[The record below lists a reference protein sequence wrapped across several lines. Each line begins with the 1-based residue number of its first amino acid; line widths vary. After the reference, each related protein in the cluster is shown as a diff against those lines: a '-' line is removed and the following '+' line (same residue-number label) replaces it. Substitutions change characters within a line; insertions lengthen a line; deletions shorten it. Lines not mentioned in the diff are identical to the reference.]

1 MCRLQNICI
10 STTTTVSCLVSMA
23 KVTFVLLEAISLY
36 VNVMVGYSFQIS
48 FSALCA
54 ISQDLDISLRFS
66 LKHCENVLQN
76 ALSAIFILKG
86 KLKRLALPTYLVETI
101 SLATYLNYIILYT
114 QIVKMLFYYQSRQ
127 CCVHSKSSLN
137 AIFMSRKVHVKAN
150 LALNVYCT
158 YTLNALGFD

>member
-1 MCRLQNICI
+1 MLWWGIHSRYH
-10 STTTTVSCLVSMA
+10 SVP
-23 KVTFVLLEAISLY
+23 
-36 VNVMVGYSFQIS
+36 
-48 FSALCA
+48 CA

-114 QIVKMLFYYQSRQ
+114 TQIVKMLFYYQSR
-127 CCVHSKSSLN
+127 
-137 AIFMSRKVHVKAN
+137 
-150 LALNVYCT
+150 
-158 YTLNALGFD
+158 

>member
-10 STTTTVSCLVSMA
+10 STTTTTVSCLVSMA

-101 SLATYLNYIILYT
+101 YIATLGISKKNSCWLQFFTTLGCGFGHLMGIDLWT
-114 QIVKMLFYYQSRQ
+114 GKQIV
-127 CCVHSKSSLN
+127 CVLILRIAVDFQPAAQVRAASTK
-137 AIFMSRKVHVKAN
+137 I
-150 LALNVYCT
+150 
-158 YTLNALGFD
+158 